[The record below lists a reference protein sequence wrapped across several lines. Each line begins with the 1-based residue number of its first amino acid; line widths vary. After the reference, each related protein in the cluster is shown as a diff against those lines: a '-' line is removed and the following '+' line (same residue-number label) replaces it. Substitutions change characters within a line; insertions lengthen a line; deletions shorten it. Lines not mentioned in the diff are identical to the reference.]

1 MWLFR
6 RRLWNIQTNGQHCK
20 KENITKKMIQC
31 CGIIHLIHIQNFPK
45 NLHFSSP
52 LHLIRTHVRNVSLFG
67 KFYVRTKWMIL
78 MGWAGWTITKCL
90 TLYFAITFNSL
101 KLRQISYKIN
111 DTTLYIL
118 NLLITNI
125 LSFFNSFYTTGLL
138 IYHLKASKNIWFFDN
153 FWGYGKSHWYE
164 MGWTE

>member
-1 MWLFR
+1 M
-6 RRLWNIQTNGQHCK
+6 
-20 KENITKKMIQC
+20 ENIAKKRTLQIIQC
-31 CGIIHLIHIQNFPK
+31 CGIIHLNHIKIFRKTYISHP
-45 NLHFSSP
+45 P
-52 LHLIRTHVRNVSLFG
+52 LPLIRTHVRNVSLFE
-67 KFYVRTKWMIL
+67 KFYVRTKWMIP

-90 TLYFAITFNSL
+90 SLYFAITFNSL

-118 NLLITNI
+118 NLLITNT